1 MALGV
6 YSVLYDFGHLIGT
19 GIGWWSS
26 IMKGRVWWP
35 GRADLAESSNFP
47 VVLLVEDEWL
57 IRADMAAGLEEAG
70 WEVVE
75 ASTGEG
81 AIEQLCNGL
90 DIDLL
95 VTDIQ
100 LADNL
105 SGWDVAET
113 ARQVRPDFAVIYTS
127 GNHRNPSRQVEDS
140 VFLSKPCD
148 CSQLIEAGK
157 KLIPFGRSK

>member
-90 DIDLL
+90 DIG
-95 VTDIQ
+95 VW
-100 LADNL
+100 
-105 SGWDVAET
+105 GE
-113 ARQVRPDFAVIYTS
+113 ARWQSDT
-127 GNHRNPSRQVEDS
+127 G
-140 VFLSKPCD
+140 VFLQRSAA
-148 CSQLIEAGK
+148 SVAAGAK
-157 KLIPFGRSK
+157 SRRRSLCWTF

>member
-1 MALGV
+1 
-6 YSVLYDFGHLIGT
+6 
-19 GIGWWSS
+19 
-26 IMKGRVWWP
+26 
-35 GRADLAESSNFP
+35 LAETSNFP

-75 ASTGEG
+75 ASTGKG

>member
-1 MALGV
+1 
-6 YSVLYDFGHLIGT
+6 
-19 GIGWWSS
+19 
-26 IMKGRVWWP
+26 
-35 GRADLAESSNFP
+35 LAETSNFP

-75 ASTGEG
+75 ASTGKG

-105 SGWDVAET
+105 SGWE
-113 ARQVRPDFAVIYTS
+113 F
-127 GNHRNPSRQVEDS
+127 
-140 VFLSKPCD
+140 
-148 CSQLIEAGK
+148 
-157 KLIPFGRSK
+157 